1 MDSMAFYLLLV
12 AALIDVVFSA
22 WFIRQGLRA
31 RRRSSEGHH
40 QLFLG
45 GMMLVGSVLI
55 TAVAFLLF
63 SPLG

>member
-22 WFIRQGLRA
+22 WFIRQGL
-31 RRRSSEGHH
+31 SETPLLGGHP

-55 TAVAFLLF
+55 IAVAFLQF